1 MTRRPASSHFAA
13 VAAVLLA
20 VLWASATVVAPAAL
34 AHDAVPRNGQAA
46 APDTASRSGTD
57 TAVGVLAAVGAIGI
71 GGGLVVVA
79 RRKRS

>member
-20 VLWASATVVAPAAL
+20 VLWASATVFAPAAL
-34 AHDAVPRNGQAA
+34 ADDALPGSGQAA
-46 APDTASRSGTD
+46 APDAPRSGTD

-79 RRKRS
+79 RRKRT

>member
-20 VLWASATVVAPAAL
+20 SATLFAPAAL
-34 AHDAVPRNGQAA
+34 APDAVPRNGQAA

-79 RRKRS
+79 GRKRT